1 MSLIALRR
9 RTLTSLV
16 AAVQLAL
23 PVALS
28 VAHATASSELGA
40 PAHVEETSGS
50 KCSAVHIDECIV
62 CRHLSTSAA
71 KSPGPLSIVA
81 RSAIAQPGAAGAL
94 AARSL
99 SPHAFQ
105 SRAPPDLSA

>member
-1 MSLIALRR
+1 MAIRR
-9 RTLTSLV
+9 RTLTSIL

-28 VAHATASSELGA
+28 VAHATTSGGLGA
-40 PAHVEETSGS
+40 PAHVEETTGS
-50 KCSAVHIDECIV
+50 ECGAAHVDECMV

-71 KSPGPLSIVA
+71 KSPAPPSIA
-81 RSAIAQPGAAGAL
+81 TRSAIGQPESAGAT

-99 SPHAFQ
+99 STHAFQ